1 MKLRPL
7 ALATISIL
15 AVLPSLGACTAV
27 MTNDSP
33 AAGGAAAGGTSAGGS
48 GGTAAGGTGGTAAGG
63 TGGTAAGG
71 TASGGSGG
79 TGGATGGSGTGGS
92 GGAEDFNAIP
102 FGPTFQFVRR
112 LLKQQNPDNCLGAD
126 CHGGTPAH
134 INLALDDGLYER
146 ITTAM
151 SDDVCLDSE
160 GMPMKLI
167 VPGDPEAS
175 AFLRILK
182 EPCENEGRMPGGIC
196 TDPNQPCPSALLDE
210 YIGYIETWIANG
222 ALETEPEGGTGGA
235 GTGGASAGG
244 TGGTP

>member
-1 MKLRPL
+1 MKFRPL

-27 MTNDSP
+27 MTNDS
-33 AAGGAAAGGTSAGGS
+33 GAGGTATGGS
-48 GGTAAGGTGGTAAGG
+48 ATGGTATGG
-63 TGGTAAGG
+63 SATGGTATGG
-71 TASGGSGG
+71 TATGGSPAGGSGG

-102 FGPTFQFVRR
+102 YGPTFQFVRR

-134 INLALDDGLYER
+134 ISFALDDGLYER
-146 ITTAM
+146 LTTAM
-151 SDDVCLDSE
+151 SENICLDSE

-182 EPCENEGRMPGGIC
+182 EPCENYGRMPGGIC
-196 TDPNQPCPSALLDE
+196 TDPAQPCPNQVLDE
-210 YIGYIETWIANG
+210 YIGYIETWIENG
-222 ALETEPEGGTGGA
+222 ALETEPAGTGGA
-235 GTGGASAGG
+235 GSGGTSAGG
-244 TGGTP
+244 TGGATP